1 MPAATKPQVIPTR
14 NCFVNVFIQFTPQN
28 IFPIS
33 ITASAAFYTG
43 NTLRGTEHIKLSAH
57 RPPLCPGSSL
67 IRQYKSAELKILLDF
82 Q

>member
-43 NTLRGTEHIKLSAH
+43 NTLRGTEHLKLSAH
-57 RPPLCPGSSL
+57 RPPLCPGQLTHPS
-67 IRQYKSAELKILLDF
+67 IQVRRIENTA
-82 Q
+82 